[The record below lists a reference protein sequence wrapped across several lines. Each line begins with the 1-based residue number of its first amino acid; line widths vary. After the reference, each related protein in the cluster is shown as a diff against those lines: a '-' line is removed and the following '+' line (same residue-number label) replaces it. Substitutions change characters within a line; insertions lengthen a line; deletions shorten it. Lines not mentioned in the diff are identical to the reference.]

1 VTTAVI
7 VVAVLAT
14 AAVVAWFF
22 VGRGSA
28 VREGQDRTD
37 DSFAP
42 PVYRGYNSPAGPGA
56 ESQRPDG

>member
-7 VVAVLAT
+7 VVSVLAT

-22 VGRGSA
+22 LSRASA
-28 VREGQDRTD
+28 VREGQDRPD
-37 DSFAP
+37 DQFAP

-56 ESQRPDG
+56 EGQRPDR